1 MPKRVPGVAYSVTIR
16 AQYTNEPGM
25 LGKITSVIGKVGG
38 DIEAVD
44 LVESGKNSIIRDI
57 SVNARDVDH
66 GQEIVSKVE
75 TIQGIRIINVSDP
88 TFLLHLKGKLEIKS
102 KIPLKTRNDLS
113 MVYTPG
119 VGRIC
124 NAIYEDPESVWN
136 LTIKGNSVAVVTDG
150 TAVLGLGD
158 IGPEAA
164 MPVMEGKAILFKELA
179 GVDAWP
185 ICLNTKDPDE
195 IVMIVKG
202 LAPGFGGINL
212 EDISA
217 PRCFYIEDRLKEEL
231 NIPVF
236 HDDQH
241 GTAVVTLAALYNA
254 IKIVDKQLDQ
264 LKVVMIGVGAGG
276 TATAKILMEAGV
288 KNILGC
294 DREGILHLGRNYGD
308 SENKIWF
315 AQNTNPS
322 QFSGSLSQAMK
333 GADLFIGLSGPNV
346 LTEMDLK
353 VMNKDAIVFA
363 LANPDPEIFPEEAAP
378 YVRVMATGR
387 SDYPNQI
394 NNALC
399 FPGFFRGMLNVRA
412 SSVNSEMK
420 LAAAKAIA
428 DAVPEKEISEEYIIP
443 SIFDK
448 TVVHSVAK
456 SVAAAA
462 RRTGVAGKTRR

>member
-1 MPKRVPGVAYSVTIR
+1 
-16 AQYTNEPGM
+16 M

-44 LVESGKNSIIRDI
+44 LVESGRDSIVRDI

-66 GQEIVSKVE
+66 GQEIVSKVK
-75 TIQGIRIINVSDP
+75 TIQGIHIINISDP
-88 TFLLHLKGKLEIKS
+88 TFLIHLKGKLEIKS
-102 KIPLKTRNDLS
+102 RNPLRTRNDLS

-124 NAIYEDPESVWN
+124 NAIYEDPDSVWN
-136 LTIKGNSVAVVTDG
+136 LTIKGNTIAVVTDG

-185 ICLNTKDPDE
+185 ICLSTKDPDE
-195 IVMIVKG
+195 IVTIVKG

-231 NIPVF
+231 DIPVF

-254 IKIVDKQLDQ
+254 MKVVNKQLDQ
-264 LKVVMIGVGAGG
+264 LKVVMLGVGAGG

-294 DREGILHLGRNYGD
+294 DRQGILHPSRDYGD
-308 SENKIWF
+308 NENKIWF
-315 AQNTNPS
+315 AKNTNPS
-322 QFSGSLSQAMK
+322 EFSGSISEAME
-333 GADLFIGLSGPNV
+333 GADLFIGLSGPNM
-346 LTEMDLK
+346 LTETDLK

-399 FPGFFRGMLNVRA
+399 FPGFFCGMLDVRA

-420 LAAAKAIA
+420 IAAAKAIA
-428 DAVPEKEISEEYIIP
+428 AVVPEKEISEEYIIP

-448 TVVHSVAK
+448 TVVPSVAQ

-462 RRTGVAGKTRR
+462 QRTGVARKTQR

>member
-1 MPKRVPGVAYSVTIR
+1 MSKRVPGVAYSVTIR
-16 AQYTNEPGM
+16 ARYTNKPGM

-44 LVESGKNSIIRDI
+44 LVESGRDSIVRDI

-66 GQEIVSKVE
+66 GQEIVSKVK
-75 TIQGIRIINVSDP
+75 TIQGIHIINISDP
-88 TFLLHLKGKLEIKS
+88 TFLIHLKGKLEIKS
-102 KIPLKTRNDLS
+102 RNPLRTRNDLS

-124 NAIYEDPESVWN
+124 NAIYEDPDSVWN
-136 LTIKGNSVAVVTDG
+136 LTIKGNTIAVVTDG

-185 ICLNTKDPDE
+185 ICLSTKDPDE
-195 IVMIVKG
+195 IVTIVKG

-231 NIPVF
+231 DIPVF

-254 IKIVDKQLDQ
+254 MKVVNKQLDQ
-264 LKVVMIGVGAGG
+264 LKVVMLGVGAGG

-294 DREGILHLGRNYGD
+294 DRQGILHPSRDYGD
-308 SENKIWF
+308 NENKIWF
-315 AQNTNPS
+315 AKNTNPS
-322 QFSGSLSQAMK
+322 EFSGSISEAME
-333 GADLFIGLSGPNV
+333 GADLFIGLSGPNM
-346 LTEMDLK
+346 LTKTDLK

-399 FPGFFRGMLNVRA
+399 FPGFFRGMLDVRA

-420 LAAAKAIA
+420 IAAAKAIA
-428 DAVPEKEISEEYIIP
+428 AVVPEKEISEEYIIP

-448 TVVHSVAK
+448 TVVPSVAQ

-462 RRTGVAGKTRR
+462 QRTGVARKTQR